1 MDSSYTCL
9 HQTTAAQSRWW
20 TVASPSST
28 TPPTTSARPP
38 TSAYAMGWFE
48 VDAFLTAPKL
58 HIQRPINPLSI
69 SIHLQNTRT
78 PHRRLTEEGVEV
90 LLGVDVL
97 DATESTVTL
106 RDKSQVSAD
115 VVAQQAAAG
124 APEAIGG
131 VAVGTGAGEGAA
143 GAAGA
148 EAGNIVLPADL
159 IVWTAGACV
168 CMLMLM
174 WGCFH

>member
-1 MDSSYTCL
+1 M
-9 HQTTAAQSRWW
+9 
-20 TVASPSST
+20 
-28 TPPTTSARPP
+28 
-38 TSAYAMGWFE
+38 
-48 VDAFLTAPKL
+48 
-58 HIQRPINPLSI
+58 
-69 SIHLQNTRT
+69 
-78 PHRRLTEEGVEV
+78 EV

-143 GAAGA
+143 GA